1 MTKVAKKQPDKMPKL
16 NLKEILNMTDIY
28 LLIGLTFMSLQAIYF
43 FFSNPETQRVLYTNS
58 MLIVGIIV
66 LAYVDTHYTRGS
78 FFRLA
83 RRLVLLPLIFV
94 LYSEAQVFIKL
105 INPILYDNVLANWD
119 LALFGCQPNDV
130 LYKIATPWLT
140 EFLQFCYVNYFV
152 IFVLIA
158 VELHIW
164 HNDKLFSEFV
174 DYLFFSFVLTYVL
187 YYILPAIGP
196 RFYLYDF
203 AKLNAELPGV
213 YLTNFFRDF
222 VNTGGGIPKGG
233 VPNPQDYIYRDCMP
247 SGHTWITVTC
257 IYFVIKHR
265 MKLAWYIVPIG
276 IGLIF
281 STVYMRYHYLVDVLA
296 GLVFSVSC
304 IFIEPKIAMFFKHKL
319 KFKNI

>member
-1 MTKVAKKQPDKMPKL
+1 MTKQNKKQIEKMPKL

-28 LLIGLTFMSLQAIYF
+28 ILTGLVFMGLQAVYF
-43 FFSNPETQRVLYTNS
+43 FLSSVEIPRILYTNT
-58 MLIVGIIV
+58 MLFIGVIAISY
-66 LAYVDTHYTRGS
+66 LDTHYTRGS

-83 RRLVLLPLIFV
+83 RRLYLLPLIFV
-94 LYSEAQVFIKL
+94 LYSESQVFIKL
-105 INPILYDNVLANWD
+105 VNPTLYDNVLARWD
-119 LALFGCQPNDV
+119 LAIFGCSPNEV
-130 LYKIATPWLT
+130 LRKIATPWLT
-140 EFLQFCYVNYFV
+140 EFLQFCYMNYFL
-152 IFVLIA
+152 IFVMIA

-174 DYLFFSFVLTYVL
+174 DYVFFSFILMYVL
-187 YYILPAIGP
+187 YYIMPAIGP

-213 YLTNFFRDF
+213 YFTNAFRDF
-222 VNTGGGIPKGG
+222 INTGGGIPKGG

-247 SGHTWITVTC
+247 SGHTWITVTS
-257 IYFVIKHR
+257 IYFVIKYR

-276 IGLIF
+276 SGLIV
-281 STVYMRYHYLVDVLA
+281 STVYMGYHYLIDVVTGA
-296 GLVFSVSC
+296 VFAIAC